1 MAPNWLFVFYS
12 WQIARTDVERLE
24 KGKYIYPYA
33 VGILSPAC
41 NYVSF
46 SRIYTAKC
54 IFFQE
59 SVYSRSLDHW
69 GIKCLMETCDDLC
82 LIPSPYSTDIF
93 DWPPLIDKI
102 MDVVFLNIFFQIADY
117 FVGIGKACRKLVA
130 ADVGYLNGL
139 YGWIDE
145 RQVGPRIVLKYKTDT
160 FHPRFI
166 ISLARQIVTV
176 SPPPYTGHRRS
187 RKVIFISRILLFVSC
202 SKRIFEEAHGF

>member
-1 MAPNWLFVFYS
+1 MSLFPEFIQRS
-12 WQIARTDVERLE
+12 A
-24 KGKYIYPYA
+24 
-33 VGILSPAC
+33 S
-41 NYVSF
+41 
-46 SRIYTAKC
+46 
-54 IFFQE
+54 FFQE

-145 RQVGPRIVLKYKTDT
+145 RQVGPRIVFKIQDGYI
-160 FHPRFI
+160 P
-166 ISLARQIVTV
+166 SSQIVTV